1 MADALPWVAKGIEW
15 GNGVLDGSIPAGTY
29 VRLAVER
36 FVADLERDDWE
47 YEFDPDQAELWLD
60 FLSQLRHVKGR
71 RFAGNP
77 FEPSGWQCFATMN
90 IYGWVTKD
98 TRLRRF
104 TEVYIEVPRK
114 NGKSFWAGGLAL
126 GHLCID
132 EEPGAEVYTGA
143 TSEKQAWEVFRPARQ
158 ICLRADMSWL
168 VNTYGIEV
176 NAKSLT
182 VPMEGSRFEPLIGNP
197 GDGASPSFAV
207 VDEFHEHKSSDLV
220 ETMAT
225 GMGARDQGMLFQ
237 ITTAGTDFGGPCRE
251 KHSDVVNILK
261 GSAEDDTVFGMI
273 FSIDEEDE
281 PNWDTEEALVK
292 ANPNWDV
299 MNQKF
304 ILSQLA
310 KARRSATAQN
320 SYKTKHLNLWVGAK
334 VSWMNMLAYQ
344 RCRKKTLRLKD
355 FVGYRCFAALDLAS
369 KTDIADLVL
378 LFPPQKKRSRWTV
391 FAKHYLP
398 EDTVENGNPRYQ
410 AWFEDGWLT
419 ATPGNVTDFSYIAD
433 DLDEIKSK
441 HELVAVPYDPFQA
454 TQFATERA
462 AEGYPMLEYGA
473 TVKNFSE
480 PMKQLEALVLQRA
493 IDFEIDPVL
502 MWMFG
507 NVVARLDKKDNIFP
521 NKEREGNKID
531 GVVATIMALACAV
544 AEVDDGGS
552 IYEKTAL

>member
-1 MADALPWVAKGIEW
+1 V
-15 GNGVLDGSIPAGTY
+15 
-29 VRLAVER
+29 
-36 FVADLERDDWE
+36 
-47 YEFDPDQAELWLD
+47 
-60 FLSQLRHVKGR
+60 
-71 RFAGNP
+71 
-77 FEPSGWQCFATMN
+77 
-90 IYGWVTKD
+90 
-98 TRLRRF
+98 
-104 TEVYIEVPRK
+104 
-114 NGKSFWAGGLAL
+114 
-126 GHLCID
+126 
-132 EEPGAEVYTGA
+132 
-143 TSEKQAWEVFRPARQ
+143 
-158 ICLRADMSWL
+158 
-168 VNTYGIEV
+168 
-176 NAKSLT
+176 
-182 VPMEGSRFEPLIGNP
+182 
-197 GDGASPSFAV
+197 
-207 VDEFHEHKSSDLV
+207 
-220 ETMAT
+220 
-225 GMGARDQGMLFQ
+225 
-237 ITTAGTDFGGPCRE
+237 
-251 KHSDVVNILK
+251 
-261 GSAEDDTVFGMI
+261 
-273 FSIDEEDE
+273 
-281 PNWDTEEALVK
+281 
-292 ANPNWDV
+292 
-299 MNQKF
+299 
-304 ILSQLA
+304 
-310 KARRSATAQN
+310 
-320 SYKTKHLNLWVGAK
+320 
-334 VSWMNMLAYQ
+334 
-344 RCRKKTLRLKD
+344 TLRLKD

-531 GVVATIMALACAV
+531 GVVALIMALACAV